1 MRHCAAAETH
11 FHDNAAAAAAAA
23 DGDASAIVLLT
34 DESALAASDCA
45 AVSSRDAV
53 QDWGQVQAP

>member
-11 FHDNAAAAAAAA
+11 LHDDAAAAAAA